1 MKLYEFEGKSILQEV
16 GIQTPEGR
24 AITEEKDVNL
34 LTTIATDFLT
44 KHKEVVVKA
53 QTLAGGRGKAGG
65 IAFCQTTEEI
75 NATAERLL
83 NRPLLNEKVT
93 KLLIEQKI
101 SIKEEWY
108 LGIIFS
114 QEKRLPIILL
124 SKEGGIDVEDITEEK
139 MIKETIDYLKGI
151 TEEQL
156 NNIIAKANITEQV
169 DQLKSLIKT
178 VYTAFKEYDMKMIEI
193 NPLALTNNNELI
205 AADAVVVLDDA
216 AQHRWKKSF
225 PERAGIGRELTEN
238 EIAAKKI
245 DEEDHR
251 GIAGRTYIDLPGDI
265 GVLASGGGA
274 SITSV
279 DALISYGGNPANYT
293 EYSGNPPAEKV
304 EKLTRVVLSKPLNGL
319 WIIGGT
325 ANFTRIDITI
335 GGIIDALRDPDLRPD
350 FPIVVRRGG
359 PGEKEAFD
367 MLQKAKEAYEL
378 DITFFDDTTS
388 MTASAEILVK
398 KVEEYKKKKKKE
410 LEELDKR
417 II

>member
-16 GIQTPEGR
+16 GISIPEGR
-24 AITEEKDVNL
+24 PITEEQDVHL
-34 LTTIATDFLT
+34 LATIAEDAIN

-53 QTLAGGRGKAGG
+53 QTLSGGRGKAGG
-65 IAFCQTTEEI
+65 IAFCKETAEI
-75 NATAERLL
+75 TAVAERLL
-83 NRPLLNEKVT
+83 NRPILNEKVT
-93 KLLIEQKI
+93 KLLIEEKLR
-101 SIKEEWY
+101 IKEEWY

-114 QEKRLPIILL
+114 QEKRLPILLL
-124 SKEGGIDVEDITEEK
+124 SKEGGVDVEEIKDKE
-139 MIKETIDYLKGI
+139 MIQEPIDYLKGI

-156 NNIIAKANITEQV
+156 NSIITKANITEQTNK
-169 DQLKSLIKT
+169 LKEIIKT
-178 VYTAFKEYDMKMIEI
+178 AYFAFKEYDMKMIEI
-193 NPLALTNNNELI
+193 NPLALTNDNKLV

-238 EIAAKKI
+238 EITAKKI

-265 GVLASGGGA
+265 GILASGGGA

-279 DALISYGGNPANYT
+279 DALISYGGKPANYT

-335 GGIIDALRDPDLRPD
+335 GGIIDALRDIQPD

-367 MLQKAKEAYEL
+367 MLEKAKEAYEL

-388 MTASAEILVK
+388 MTASAEVLVK
-398 KVEEYKKKKKKE
+398 KVKEYKKKKQ
-410 LEELDKR
+410 EELKNIDQR